1 MLEALRKAYPD
12 AATQLHHANPFQLL
26 VATILS
32 AQCTDERVNKIT
44 PALFKRFPDP
54 AAFANARPE
63 DVEEAIRSTGF
74 FHGKAKSIMESSK
87 MILERFGGKVPRDM
101 DSLLSLRG
109 VARKTANVVMLSGS
123 YRFGK
128 TAVAAAPR
136 TDDDKCADE
145 LNRTTASLRRE
156 LDEQDG
162 EIEKLEQQ
170 LDKCQNRDCAQA
182 QAEKAA
188 VKNDEKW
195 PKKHRVKN
203 DDTLRSI
210 AAQYYGSGSKWQIVE
225 EANPSK
231 VSKGLPV
238 VGAELT
244 LPDPKGAKRPC
255 EL

>member
-1 MLEALRKAYPD
+1 MKKYRTGVPAMLEALRKAYPD

-109 VARKTANVVMLSGS
+109 VARKTANVVMGAAFGVASGVVVDTHVKRLAVRLGLSKNTDPVKVELDLMRQLPKESWIDFSNQLVLHGRRVCKAIKPLCS
-123 YRFGK
+123 
-128 TAVAAAPR
+128 ACPLAAACPR
-136 TDDDKCADE
+136 NGVK
-145 LNRTTASLRRE
+145 
-156 LDEQDG
+156 
-162 EIEKLEQQ
+162 
-170 LDKCQNRDCAQA
+170 
-182 QAEKAA
+182 KA
-188 VKNDEKW
+188 
-195 PKKHRVKN
+195 
-203 DDTLRSI
+203 
-210 AAQYYGSGSKWQIVE
+210 G
-225 EANPSK
+225 
-231 VSKGLPV
+231 
-238 VGAELT
+238 
-244 LPDPKGAKRPC
+244 
-255 EL
+255 